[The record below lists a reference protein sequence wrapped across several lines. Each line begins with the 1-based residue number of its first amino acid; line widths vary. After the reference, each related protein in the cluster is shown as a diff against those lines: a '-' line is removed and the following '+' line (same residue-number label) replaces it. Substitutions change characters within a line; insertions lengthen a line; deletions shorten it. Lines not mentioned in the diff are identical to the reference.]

1 MTTKNIFNHAIL
13 LWYARGLPLNEI
25 VTLALITA
33 SVIIVIGFLGN
44 YLFKK
49 TGIPDMLFL
58 MALGIFFGPILG
70 VFDSASVMSLAP
82 YIAAL
87 SLVIILFD
95 GGLSMGISE
104 VFSES
109 LRATL
114 LSVIGFVFALV
125 TVTLFVHYVMGL
137 PLLYA
142 LLFGAIYG
150 GGGSS
155 VAVLSLVRRV
165 KISGRCE
172 TVLSL
177 ESVIDDVLCVVSSL
191 VIIQILTTGNADSA
205 IIVREIA
212 GQFSIGAV
220 IGVISG
226 VIWLSVLRKVAKEP
240 YAYMLTLAVVFFGY
254 SVSEYLGGNGALS
267 SLLFGIVLGNARD
280 ILRVLKREKVGNVIV
295 DAGLRRFEEEIA
307 FLIRSFFF
315 VYLGLIAMAID
326 INSLFWGVIISFI
339 LLFIRYGAV
348 RLATIRNPLS
358 KERSIMTPVLTRG
371 LVAAILATIPMQ
383 YNLLYADMYLNIT
396 LVVIISTAI
405 FCTVGVLAVSRKST

>member
-1 MTTKNIFNHAIL
+1 M
-13 LWYARGLPLNEI
+13 
-25 VTLALITA
+25 
-33 SVIIVIGFLGN
+33 
-44 YLFKK
+44 
-49 TGIPDMLFL
+49 
-58 MALGIFFGPILG
+58 
-70 VFDSASVMSLAP
+70 
-82 YIAAL
+82 
-87 SLVIILFD
+87 
-95 GGLSMGISE
+95 
-104 VFSES
+104 
-109 LRATL
+109 
-114 LSVIGFVFALV
+114 
-125 TVTLFVHYVMGL
+125 
-137 PLLYA
+137 
-142 LLFGAIYG
+142 
-150 GGGSS
+150 
-155 VAVLSLVRRV
+155 

-226 VIWLSVLRKVAKEP
+226 VIWLSVLRKIAKEP

-267 SLLFGIVLGNARD
+267 SLLFGIVLGNERD
-280 ILRVLKREKVGNVIV
+280 ILGVLKREKVGNVIV